1 MKDIYHKE
9 WFSKQA
15 FITKIEKD
23 YLKIDYRNV
32 HLMFL
37 MKARCA
43 YFFHMN

>member
-23 YLKIDYRNV
+23 YLASDVLK
-32 HLMFL
+32 LSAM
-37 MKARCA
+37 
-43 YFFHMN
+43 